1 MRMSAITAIA
11 ANRIIKNNAIYSIAD
26 YSKMFTGIIEE
37 IGTVKEIMSQDSW
50 KRIQIWAEKVINDLV
65 VDQSIS
71 VNGVCLT
78 VVEIGNNFFAVDAV
92 METLTRSTLAQLKR
106 NDKVNL
112 ERALR
117 LQDRLGGHLV
127 QGHVDGIGII
137 RQLTQSPYG
146 SALSVEIPEELAH
159 YTIPKGSIA
168 IDGVSLTIVKKK
180 KSLITA
186 AIIPH
191 TWQQTIFQFKKNS
204 DAVNIEVDFFA
215 KYIEQLINKSGE
227 TKITSEWLK
236 QQGF

>member
-1 MRMSAITAIA
+1 
-11 ANRIIKNNAIYSIAD
+11 
-26 YSKMFTGIIEE
+26 MFTGIIEE
-37 IGTVKEIMSQDSW
+37 IGTVKEVVIQGAG
-50 KRIQIWAEKVINDLV
+50 KRIQIWANNILGDLA

-78 VVEIGNNFFAVDAV
+78 VVEIGSNFFSADAV
-92 METLTRSTLAQLKR
+92 AETLAKSTLSRLMR

-127 QGHVDGIGII
+127 QGHVDGIATIQ
-137 RQLTQSPYG
+137 QLTHQPQASI
-146 SALSVEIPEELAH
+146 LVVDIPKEFER
-159 YTIPKGSIA
+159 YTIPEGSIA
-168 IDGVSLTIVKKK
+168 IDGVSLTIVQKEKNF
-180 KSLITA
+180 ITV

-191 TWQQTIFQFKKNS
+191 TMKQTIFQFKKS
-204 DAVNIEVDFFA
+204 GDTVNIEVDFLA
-215 KYIEQLINKSGE
+215 KYIEQFVSQTGE

>member
-1 MRMSAITAIA
+1 
-11 ANRIIKNNAIYSIAD
+11 
-26 YSKMFTGIIEE
+26 MFTGIIEE
-37 IGTVKEIMSQDSW
+37 IGIVKEIVPQGPG
-50 KRIQIWAEKVINDLV
+50 KRIQIWAEKILDGLA
-65 VDQSIS
+65 VDQSVS

-78 VVEIGNNFFAVDAV
+78 VIDIGKDFFMADAV
-92 METLTRSTLAQLKR
+92 AETLAKSTLSQLMG

-127 QGHVDGIGII
+127 QGHVDGIGTIQ
-137 RQLTQSPYG
+137 QLTHQPQASTLTVAVPND
-146 SALSVEIPEELAH
+146 LER

-168 IDGVSLTIVKKK
+168 FDGISLTIAKKEK
-180 KSLITA
+180 NLITV

-191 TWQQTIFQFKKNS
+191 TMKQTIFQFKKTG
-204 DAVNIEVDFFA
+204 DIVNIEVDFIA
-215 KYIEQLINKSGE
+215 KYIEQFVSKPGE